1 VAQTATIYGLR
12 IDLTDMDR
20 NVFETLDLRIA
31 RQPSET
37 IEYMLARVLAYC
49 LEYQDGIVLTEGVAA
64 GDEPAV
70 MVRDLTGKISA
81 WIEVGMPD
89 ASRLHRGVKIAGRA
103 AVYTHRDV
111 RRLLAQLSAGKI
123 HKADSIPVYAIDRKF
138 IGDVAVALER
148 RSELS
153 ISVSASGPSS
163 GSFRYTAPRPFHS
176 RTVPPRFKDRELYL
190 ILGDRHFTTTIVEH
204 RIDSDG

>member
-1 VAQTATIYGLR
+1 VAQTATIYTLR
-12 IDLTDMDR
+12 IDLADMDR

-37 IEYMLARVLAYC
+37 IEYMLVRVLAYC

-70 MVRDLTGKISA
+70 LVRDLTGKICG

-89 ASRLHRGVKIAGRA
+89 ASRLHRGVKLAGRA

-111 RRLLAQLSAGKI
+111 RKLLAQLSAGKI
-123 HKADSIPVYAIDRKF
+123 HKAESIPVYAIDRTL
-138 IGDVAVALER
+138 IDDVAAALER

-153 ISVSASGPSS
+153 ISIQ
-163 GSFRYTAPRPFHS
+163 
-176 RTVPPRFKDRELYL
+176 DRELYV
-190 ILGDRHFTTTIVEH
+190 ILGDRNFTTTLVEH
-204 RIDSDG
+204 RID